1 MGRWLYLQEIWPQTR
16 KLWIA
21 CIIRLPCPPAL
32 SNGGW
37 TCFWRIFV
45 SLDIGPYCA
54 LSSMSPFRLPE
65 PTAALLASSKK
76 DASHK
81 LGVSPKWY
89 CDILCMSMCVFVSQ
103 SSVLYHFITATT
115 CRLTSSI
122 DLYSIFQ
129 SCSAGGWRSR
139 HLRIGGIQT
148 VVCQFDWTPL
158 LGKSTQITCKSTTEG
173 SSEVTCTDTWA

>member
-1 MGRWLYLQEIWPQTR
+1 MNCLHHKTTVSRTKQWGLNMFLENFREFGHWTVLRFVEHVTFSVAWANCGASCVFQKRCFSQTGCLP
-16 KLWIA
+16 KMILWYI
-21 CIIRLPCPPAL
+21 
-32 SNGGW
+32 
-37 TCFWRIFV
+37 V
-45 SLDIGPYCA
+45 
-54 LSSMSPFRLPE
+54 
-65 PTAALLASSKK
+65 
-76 DASHK
+76 
-81 LGVSPKWY
+81 
-89 CDILCMSMCVFVSQ
+89 CDCVCVCVFVLQ
-103 SSVLYHFITATT
+103 SPVLYHFITVTT

-158 LGKSTQITCKSTTEG
+158 LGKSTQITWKSTTEG

>member
-1 MGRWLYLQEIWPQTR
+1 MGVEHVFGEFSWVWTLDRTALCR
-16 KLWIA
+16 A
-21 CIIRLPCPPAL
+21 CHFFGCLSQLRRFLRLPKK
-32 SNGGW
+32 
-37 TCFWRIFV
+37 
-45 SLDIGPYCA
+45 
-54 LSSMSPFRLPE
+54 M
-65 PTAALLASSKK
+65 LLTNW
-76 DASHK
+76 
-81 LGVSPKWY
+81 VSPQNDIVIY
-89 CDILCMSMCVFVSQ
+89 CVWLCMCVCVFVLQ
-103 SSVLYHFITATT
+103 SPVLYHFITVTT

-158 LGKSTQITCKSTTEG
+158 LGKSTQITWKSTTEG